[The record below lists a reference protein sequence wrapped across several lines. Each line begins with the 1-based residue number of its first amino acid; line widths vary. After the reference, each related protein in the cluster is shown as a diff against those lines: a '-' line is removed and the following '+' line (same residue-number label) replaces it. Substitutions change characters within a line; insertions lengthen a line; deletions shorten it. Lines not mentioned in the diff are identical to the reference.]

1 MREVSATNIFARADK
16 ENAQFLVYEMRVAA
30 TEPVAMVLPLPVD
43 QSKGEN
49 GVRFIDLQGYP
60 NLFESL
66 YFTFSPPPKNAEY
79 FMGMGGGGRSLAV
92 QKVGAY
98 DASFVP
104 TIADFLRLDERFRL
118 PDETWKK
125 LPAYKEWGLRC
136 LSCGRPSSGTI
147 RWRFRLIGRVMR
159 RFFSD
164 GSYSRREGARE
175 RGLRS
180 RFVLPA
186 GGERAG
192 VERLDGIARAAAQFV
207 DVQKA
212 KGIVDGERHCYKYS
226 IKGRRS
232 NRDIYV
238 LKA

>member
-1 MREVSATNIFARADK
+1 MCCFTRPVREVSATNIFARADK

-125 LPAYKEWGLRC
+125 LPAYKDWGFAVFKLRPGEQRYHPMAFSFDRKSDAA
-136 LSCGRPSSGTI
+136 L
-147 RWRFRLIGRVMR
+147 FFR
-159 RFFSD
+159 RFIFTTGRCTRTRTSITFCIA
-164 GSYSRREGARE
+164 SRG
-175 RGLRS
+175 
-180 RFVLPA
+180 
-186 GGERAG
+186 RAG
-192 VERLDGIARAAAQFV
+192 WR
-207 DVQKA
+207 
-212 KGIVDGERHCYKYS
+212 
-226 IKGRRS
+226 
-232 NRDIYV
+232 
-238 LKA
+238 